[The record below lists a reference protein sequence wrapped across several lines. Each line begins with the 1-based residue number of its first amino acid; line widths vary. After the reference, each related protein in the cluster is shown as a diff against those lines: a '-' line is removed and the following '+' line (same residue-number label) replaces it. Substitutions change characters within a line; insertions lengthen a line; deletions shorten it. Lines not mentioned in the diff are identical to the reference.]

1 VKSVVHIKRV
11 YEAPAKDDGIRIL
24 VDRIWPRGLS
34 KQRAAVDTWI
44 KEIAPTSTLRS
55 WFGHDPQRWPEFRER
70 YFKELGSSA
79 DAVSRLVALMSD
91 GPVTLLFA
99 ARDTERNNASVLAE
113 YIKSRKPEHVRPTG
127 AAHGTRD
134 HSS

>member
-1 VKSVVHIKRV
+1 MKTALRIKRV
-11 YEAPAKDDGIRIL
+11 YEAPAKEDGARVL

-34 KQRAAVDTWI
+34 KQEAAIDEWM
-44 KEIAPTSTLRS
+44 KEIAPSSALRS

-91 GPVTLLFA
+91 QPVTLLFA
-99 ARDTERNNASVLAE
+99 ARDTERNNAVALVQ
-113 YIKSRKPEHVRPTG
+113 YIALHKRIH
-127 AAHGTRD
+127 A
-134 HSS
+134 

>member
-1 VKSVVHIKRV
+1 MKTALRIKRV
-11 YEAPAKDDGIRIL
+11 YEAPAKEDGTRVL

-34 KQRAAVDTWI
+34 KQEAAIDEWM
-44 KEIAPTSTLRS
+44 KETAPSSALRS

-91 GPVTLLFA
+91 QPVTLLFA
-99 ARDTERNNASVLAE
+99 ARDTERNNAVALVE
-113 YIKSRKPEHVRPTG
+113 YIALHKRIH
-127 AAHGTRD
+127 A
-134 HSS
+134 

>member
-1 VKSVVHIKRV
+1 VKTALRIKRV
-11 YEAPAKDDGIRIL
+11 YEASAKDDGMRVL

-34 KQRAAVDTWI
+34 KEQAAIDEWI
-44 KEIAPTSTLRS
+44 KEIAPTSALRS

-79 DAVSRLVALMSD
+79 DAVSRLADLMSD
-91 GPVTLLFA
+91 RTVTLLFA
-99 ARDTERNNASVLAE
+99 ARNTERNNAAVLAE
-113 YIKSRKPEHVRPTG
+113 YMKSRRPEHVRLPG
-127 AAHGTRD
+127 GAHGTRN

>member
-1 VKSVVHIKRV
+1 VKTALRIKRV
-11 YEAPAKDDGIRIL
+11 YEAPAKDDGTRVL

-34 KQRAAVDTWI
+34 KQQAAIDEWI
-44 KEIAPTSTLRS
+44 KEIAPTSALRS

-79 DAVSRLVALMSD
+79 DAVSRLVDLMSD
-91 GPVTLLFA
+91 RPVTLLFA
-99 ARDTERNNASVLAE
+99 ARDTERNNAAVLAE
-113 YIKSRKPEHVRPTG
+113 YMKSRKPEHVRPPG
-127 AAHGTRD
+127 GAHGTRD